1 MLLWIS
7 GNQPKETWG
16 FVQNSVSLAKNVQN
30 IGNCDSL
37 TWSKSGYNQLAK
49 PNW

>member
-16 FVQNSVSLAKNVQN
+16 FGQNSLVLSVQNSVSLAKNVQN
-30 IGNCDSL
+30 IANC
-37 TWSKSGYNQLAK
+37 SGGM
-49 PNW
+49 